1 MRIENNLS
9 YYGKSRNRKLYK
21 YLYLY
26 IHMSKII
33 TITDELYGKLKAMK
47 KDDESFSKVIVRS
60 INNKSN
66 KNKVLELAGKRK
78 DLDIDLRK
86 IRKEWIWNRHV

>member
-1 MRIENNLS
+1 
-9 YYGKSRNRKLYK
+9 
-21 YLYLY
+21 
-26 IHMSKII
+26 MSKII